1 MVEYKNL
8 DEFYPYYL
16 SQHSNR
22 INRRLHFIG
31 FCLAILQIL
40 RTIFF
45 SFTLGNILLIPAC
58 MFSLGYIGHFC
69 FEKNSPVAKYPWLSL
84 QSDVRFFKEIATGQ
98 MAF

>member
-1 MVEYKNL
+1 MIPIICLFISYLVNIRLMVEYNNL

-22 INRRLHFIG
+22 TNRRLHFIG

-45 SFTLGNILLIPAC
+45 FSIGNLLLIPVC
-58 MFSLGYIGHFC
+58 MFTLGYIGHF
-69 FEKNSPVAKYPWLSL
+69 
-84 QSDVRFFKEIATGQ
+84 FF
-98 MAF
+98 